1 MFIVKGAVLNGS
13 RVDLL
18 AGGGEILKIGSIE
31 TPESLGVKTIEG
43 SGLRLVPGLI
53 DGHVHPIGGGGEG
66 GFATRTPAL
75 DAFDFLAGGITTVV
89 GLLGT
94 DGLTR
99 TGIDLLAHLRGYTE
113 TGLRT
118 FMLTGSYAVPPVSI
132 TGSTGKDIVLIPEVI
147 GVGEIAINDHRSTE
161 PTDVE
166 IARIASEA
174 RVAGMLA
181 GVSGAMN
188 VHIGDGKRRLS
199 LLEQVVEET
208 DVPIGQFL
216 PTHINRSER
225 IFEAGLAWAHK
236 GGRNDFHTFNVPQ
249 FTEKGKNTAGQA
261 LKRALDEGVAIEQ
274 ITMSTDA
281 GASLP
286 AFDADGRLTGLST
299 GKPSSLWKAIKEA
312 VDAGVAFDEAI
323 KTVTENVAGVY
334 GIKGGRLAEGERAD
348 FLLVD
353 ELLDI
358 KMVVAGG
365 RIVFDQGEWVIERR
379 FLEG

>member
-1 MFIVKGAVLNGS
+1 MFIVKGAVLNGK

-18 AGGGEILKIGSIE
+18 TGGGEILRIGDLE
-31 TPESLGVKTIEG
+31 TPESFGMKTIDG
-43 SGLRLVPGLI
+43 RGLRLVPGLI

-75 DAFDFLAGGITTVV
+75 DAFDFLEGGITTVV

-113 TGLRT
+113 TGMRT

-132 TGSTGKDIVLIPEVI
+132 TGSTAKDIVLIPEVI

-161 PTDVE
+161 PTDRE

-174 RVAGMLA
+174 RVAGMLS
-181 GVSGAMN
+181 GISGAMN

-208 DVPIGQFL
+208 DVPVGQFL

-225 IFEAGLAWAHK
+225 IFEAGLAWAQK
-236 GGRNDFHTFNVPQ
+236 GGRIDFTTCTIPQ
-249 FTEKGKNTAGQA
+249 FIEEGEIPAGQA
-261 LKRALDEGVAIEQ
+261 LKRALDEGIAIGQ

-299 GKPSSLWKAIKEA
+299 GKPSSLWKAVKAA
-312 VDAGVAFDEAI
+312 VDAGVDFDEVI
-323 KTVTENVAGVY
+323 KTVTDNVAEAY
-334 GIKGGRLAEGERAD
+334 GISGGRIVEGERAD

-353 ELLDI
+353 EQLDI
-358 KMVVAGG
+358 KMVVVGG
-365 RIVFDQGEWVIERR
+365 NIVFEHGDWLIERR